1 MPLPPIDHVARAL
14 VAEGARDHAML
25 LLESAAR
32 RPGPDRGRCE
42 ALLGAMRAR
51 PHDSPSG
58 PMVMLDAGLAEALA
72 AAGMLVEAR
81 AVARGAR
88 IAAKGAV
95 ELAAALD
102 QVLEAPPPSVAG
114 AQRARWDEA
123 IAGAVAAIEPLER
136 ELALCDPW
144 LRARVPLAARL
155 LRGFSVHAPTAAG
168 ASDEVAIARLP
179 EPLRAAIA
187 ERVADRDLPGAL
199 AIARAAPSEVS
210 GSAEIVA
217 VLARIVAATERIGD
231 EPPVASKGTVPLSGQ
246 GFVVF
251 QMRMGN
257 LAEAERALRRMVLEQ
272 ANDHVARER
281 LRDLI
286 ALRGVID
293 ARGETGAIASEP
305 PKPAGWLDKRK
316 ARPTGEGW
324 VPGAKTTPVPPPKNE
339 WDDEVATGVL
349 LPEQEAEL
357 VLRSG
362 HLERALEMYRT
373 LLALN
378 PARVA
383 LAAKVRDL
391 ELMIARGDAPLAGEA
406 TVRRDVSDIAD
417 AREARRSYV
426 AVDPPTEETP
436 LFDDD
441 EPTLMGRRPKGLSIA
456 IAPPLDPLAETQD
469 RVVAPRVGEG
479 VAVHRIVRIG

>member
-32 RPGPDRGRCE
+32 RSGPDRGRCE

-51 PHDSPSG
+51 PQDSPSG
-58 PMVMLDAGLAEALA
+58 PMVLLDAGLAEALA

-88 IAAKGAV
+88 IAARGAV

-102 QVLEAPPPSVAG
+102 QVLEDPPSTLAG

-123 IAGAVAAIEPLER
+123 IAGSVAALDPLER
-136 ELALCDPW
+136 ELAVCDAW

-168 ASDEVAIARLP
+168 ASDEVVIPRLP
-179 EPLRAAIA
+179 EPLRVAIA

-199 AIARAAPSEVS
+199 AIARSAPVD
-210 GSAEIVA
+210 APEIVA

-231 EPPVASKGTVPLSGQ
+231 EPPVAIKGTVPLSGQ

-286 ALRGVID
+286 ALRGAID
-293 ARGETGAIASEP
+293 ASRVIASEP

-324 VPGAKTTPVPPPKNE
+324 VPGAKSTPVPPPKNE

-362 HLERALEMYRT
+362 RPERALEMYRT

-391 ELMIARGDAPLAGEA
+391 ELMIARGDAPLPGEA
-406 TVRRDVSDIAD
+406 TVRRDVSDIAH

-426 AVDPPTEETP
+426 AVEPPTEETP
-436 LFDDD
+436 LIDDD
-441 EPTLMGRRPKGLSIA
+441 EPTLLGRRPKALSIA
-456 IAPPLDPLAETQD
+456 ASPPPDPLAETQD